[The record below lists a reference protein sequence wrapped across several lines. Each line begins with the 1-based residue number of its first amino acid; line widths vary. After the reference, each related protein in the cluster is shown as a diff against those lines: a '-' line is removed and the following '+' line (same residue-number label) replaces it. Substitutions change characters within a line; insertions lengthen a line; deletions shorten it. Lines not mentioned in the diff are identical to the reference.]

1 MKKLFSIIIAALP
14 MLLTAQSAERQVI
27 GSAGG
32 FATATDLQVSSTVG
46 EAITVTG
53 ITGSVILTQ
62 GFQQS
67 SSTTVSTEDVD
78 LGLSIR
84 AYPNPTS
91 DAVTL
96 DLTAEQALDIRID
109 LYDMLGRQMS
119 VTERMT
125 LNGHMLH
132 TVNMAG
138 FARGNYILRLTN
150 ADGSLQ
156 KSIPIQKVD

>member
-32 FATATDLQVSSTVG
+32 FAKGTGLQVSSTVG
-46 EAITVTG
+46 EAITATG
-53 ITGSVILTQ
+53 TTTSVILTQ
-62 GFQQS
+62 GFQQPS
-67 SSTTVSTEDVD
+67 SGTVRIDEAA
-78 LGLSIR
+78 LGLFIK

-96 DLTAEQALDIRID
+96 DLSTQQAMDIHIA

-119 VTERMT
+119 VTERMP
-125 LNGHMLH
+125 LNGQMLH
-132 TVNMAG
+132 TVNMAN

-150 ADGSLQ
+150 TDGSLQ

>member
-1 MKKLFSIIIAALP
+1 MKNLILLIIALIP
-14 MLLTAQSAERQVI
+14 LVGFAQSAERQVI

-32 FATATDLQVSSTVG
+32 FATVTGLQVSSTVG
-46 EAITVTG
+46 EAITATG
-53 ITGSVILTQ
+53 TTTSVILTQ
-62 GFQQS
+62 GFQQPS
-67 SSTTVSTEDVD
+67 SGTVRIDEAE
-78 LGLSIR
+78 LGLFIK

-91 DAVTL
+91 NAVTL
-96 DLTAEQALDIRID
+96 DMSTQQAMDIHIA

-119 VTERMT
+119 VTERMP
-125 LNGHMLH
+125 LNSHMLH
-132 TVNMAG
+132 TVNMAN